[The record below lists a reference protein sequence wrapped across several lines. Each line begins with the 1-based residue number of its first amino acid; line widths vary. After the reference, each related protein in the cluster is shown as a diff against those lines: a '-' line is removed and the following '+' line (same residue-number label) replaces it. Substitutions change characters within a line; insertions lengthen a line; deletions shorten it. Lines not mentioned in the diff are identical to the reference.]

1 MLLELDVTF
10 AHHEDMGESIG
21 VMCGVSVHPDP
32 RLKTLDREGSYIRE
46 YIKLHPRQADEPQYA
61 PAVALPERPIEKVFA
76 LGCRQEFKCWDGSVA
91 TLGCS
96 GSEHILWSLHKDN
109 GMSYWGYTNDEIQR
123 ILAREVMSD

>member
-76 LGCRQEFKCWDGSVA
+76 LGCRQEFKCWGRICSYTRFVVA
-91 TLGCS
+91 QSISCGRCTKTTVCPIGA
-96 GSEHILWSLHKDN
+96 ILTTRYKE
-109 GMSYWGYTNDEIQR
+109 Y
-123 ILAREVMSD
+123 